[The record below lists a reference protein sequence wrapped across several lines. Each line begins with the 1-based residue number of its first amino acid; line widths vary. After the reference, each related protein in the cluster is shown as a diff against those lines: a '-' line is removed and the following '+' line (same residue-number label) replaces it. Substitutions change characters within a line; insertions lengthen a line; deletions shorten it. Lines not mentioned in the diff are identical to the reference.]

1 MLLSRMENAST
12 YNTINPL
19 NGELLATHQI
29 ADDASLPG
37 MLANMHLAQKDWAKK
52 PLRER
57 IAFLP
62 KLAAILQKEADNL
75 AFIAS
80 NEMGK
85 LVSHAKAEVLK
96 SASLCNYYYETAE
109 AHLLAEQK
117 TLPNGTLVNI
127 EKVPLGTVLGVFPWN
142 FPVWQILRSAIPT
155 IVSGNAMLV
164 KPAPNAP
171 MSALAI
177 QGLMK
182 MMDVPP
188 LIYNTCFLSN
198 EQIAQCIANKHIHAL
213 TFTGSAQT
221 GKSLAAMAGQNLK
234 PIVLELGG
242 SDPLIIMED
251 ADLPQII
258 DEVLF
263 SRFQNNGQSC
273 VAAKRFLVHHKK
285 MDAFLALAKEKI
297 ALMKLGN
304 PLEPST
310 VIGPI
315 ARVDLLRKL
324 EQQLADC
331 VAGGAEIYYQQSEV
345 PEQGNFFPPTIL
357 CHIPAGNLAAQEELF
372 GPILSV
378 FSFGSDQELI
388 DLANSTQYG
397 LGASIYTSDIAR
409 AKALASQI
417 ESGMVYINQMVK
429 SDPSIPF
436 GGIKNSGFGRELG
449 KEGLLAF
456 CQTKTIWVKG
466 E

>member
-1 MLLSRMENAST
+1 MKISST
-12 YNTINPL
+12 YNTINPFS
-19 NGELLATHQI
+19 GKLLASYEEVQ
-29 ADDASLPG
+29 DGDLPVI
-37 MLANMHLAQKDWAKK
+37 LTNMHLAQKNWAKK
-52 PLRER
+52 SLTER

-62 KLAAILQKEADNL
+62 KIAAVLQKEADNL
-75 AFIAS
+75 AHIAS
-80 NEMGK
+80 SEMGK
-85 LVSHAKAEVLK
+85 LLPHAKAEVLK

-109 AHLLAEQK
+109 SHLVAEQK
-117 TLPNGTLVNI
+117 LLTNGTQVSI
-127 EKVPLGTVLGVFPWN
+127 EKVPLGTVLGIFPWN
-142 FPVWQILRSAIPT
+142 FPIWQILRSAIPT
-155 IVSGNAMLV
+155 IISGNAMLI
-164 KPAPNAP
+164 KPAPNAA
-171 MSALAI
+171 MSALALQEI
-177 QGLMK
+177 MERIGL
-182 MMDVPP
+182 PP
-188 LIYNTCFLSN
+188 FIYNTCFLNN
-198 EQIAQCIANKHIHAL
+198 EQVSQCIANKHIHAV
-213 TFTGSAQT
+213 TFTGSENT
-221 GKSLAAMAGQNLK
+221 GNLLASIAGKHLK

-258 DEVLF
+258 DEILF

-285 MDAFLALAKEKI
+285 MEPFLALAKEKI
-297 ALMKLGN
+297 TAMQLGD
-304 PLEPST
+304 PLEPNT

-315 ARVDLLRKL
+315 ARVDLLHKL

-331 VAGGAEIYYQQSEV
+331 LAGGAEIYYQQSEV
-345 PEQGNFFPPTIL
+345 PKQGNFFPPTIL
-357 CHIPAGNLAAQEELF
+357 YNIPAGNLAAQEELF

-388 DLANSTQYG
+388 ALANSTQYG
-397 LGASIYTSDIAR
+397 LGASIYTPDINR

-456 CQTKTIWVKG
+456 CQTKTIWVKNN
-466 E
+466 

>member
-1 MLLSRMENAST
+1 
-12 YNTINPL
+12 
-19 NGELLATHQI
+19 
-29 ADDASLPG
+29 
-37 MLANMHLAQKDWAKK
+37 
-52 PLRER
+52 
-57 IAFLP
+57 
-62 KLAAILQKEADNL
+62 
-75 AFIAS
+75 
-80 NEMGK
+80 MGK
-85 LVSHAKAEVLK
+85 LLPHAKAEVLK

-109 AHLLAEQK
+109 SHLVAEQK
-117 TLPNGTLVNI
+117 LLTNGTQVSI

-142 FPVWQILRSAIPT
+142 FPIWQILRSAIPT
-155 IVSGNAMLV
+155 IISGNAMLV
-164 KPAPNAP
+164 KPAPNAA
-171 MSALAI
+171 MSALALQEI
-177 QGLMK
+177 MERIGL
-182 MMDVPP
+182 PP
-188 LIYNTCFLSN
+188 FIYNTCFLNN
-198 EQIAQCIANKHIHAL
+198 EQVSQCIANKHIHAV
-213 TFTGSAQT
+213 TFTGSENT
-221 GKSLAAMAGQNLK
+221 GNLLASIAGKHLK

-258 DEVLF
+258 DEILF

-285 MDAFLALAKEKI
+285 MEPFLALAKEKI
-297 ALMKLGN
+297 TAMQLGD
-304 PLEPST
+304 PLEPNT

-315 ARVDLLRKL
+315 ARVDLLHKL

-331 VAGGAEIYYQQSEV
+331 LSGGAEIYYQQSEV
-345 PEQGNFFPPTIL
+345 PKQGNFFPPTIL
-357 CHIPAGNLAAQEELF
+357 YNIPAGNLAAQEELF

-388 DLANSTQYG
+388 ALANSTQYG
-397 LGASIYTSDIAR
+397 LGASIYTPDINR

-456 CQTKTIWVKG
+456 CQTKTIWVKNN
-466 E
+466 